1 MSLAHFTLPTREVE
15 KTASFLE
22 QTLGYVRE
30 PVPANVPDETV
41 WLDIGRGQQLHVFFV
56 EGFAVSPFEREF
68 GRHVAVFHPLR
79 DFDALKERLRQ
90 RGATLVEPLR
100 STPFERFFFTEPVN
114 GYCFEVIDDARRS
127 HECSVRVA
135 GKGLGPPEGTLRP
148 TGPHEP
154 PYESVRL

>member
-1 MSLAHFTLPTREVE
+1 MSLAHLTLPTREVE

-114 GYCFEVIDDARRS
+114 GYCFEVIDDARQSQER
-127 HECSVRVA
+127 
-135 GKGLGPPEGTLRP
+135 
-148 TGPHEP
+148 
-154 PYESVRL
+154 SVRLYAGHLRTPGPATSTSRRSAARPRYW

>member
-68 GRHVAVFHPLR
+68 GRHVAVFHPLG

-90 RGATLVEPLR
+90 RGATIVEPLR

-127 HECSVRVA
+127 HEA
-135 GKGLGPPEGTLRP
+135 
-148 TGPHEP
+148 
-154 PYESVRL
+154 